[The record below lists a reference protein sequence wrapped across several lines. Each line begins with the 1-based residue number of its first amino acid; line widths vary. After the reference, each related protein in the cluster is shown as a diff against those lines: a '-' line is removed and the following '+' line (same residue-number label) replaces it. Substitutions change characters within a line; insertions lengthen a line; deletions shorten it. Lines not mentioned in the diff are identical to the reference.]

1 MQNKRMRMF
10 VSLFLIF
17 GLVLTSGTFSL
28 AMNNPK
34 EAASEEADVIYINGN
49 IYTKYVA
56 GENTNP
62 KFDFWGPYGEYE
74 KASVIATSDQDII
87 YVGNSQ
93 VEAEALAGDNPTIV
107 DLGGKTVIPGL
118 VESHMH
124 FMSEGHAQTRIDIF
138 WKSKEDII
146 AEVGKEA
153 QRYAD
158 RGEPNTTWIVSGG
171 WVDTLEGWTPA
182 TAAELDAV
190 SLGYPVFLSH
200 ASGHGGWA
208 NTAAMEAAGVDKNTP
223 DPVGGTIIHDAD
235 GNPTGLFQGGPAASL
250 VSKHRPPYTEAQNI
264 DALYAAQKECFEY
277 GITTAMDAGNGVD
290 TINLIKEL
298 YEDPINPLKIRLYEE
313 VSVDSIDPKNG
324 SDEQFRA
331 NYNEGA
337 PEIGLYDN
345 RLTTRVCKIFMDG
358 AMGSRTAAMIE
369 PYEPYEDQGT
379 GETITDNTGNPR
391 ITPENLEIIIK
402 QNLEAGFS
410 TSAHAIGDYAN
421 RLYIDTL
428 EKVINE
434 LRETYKDTKPS
445 TFKGTQDEWKEW
457 ISDPRPRTEHF
468 QFLSMLPNGDYANDI
483 EKAIGIGM
491 TPSMQFIHATSDMN
505 GAEPRLGPDRI
516 KGAYAW
522 RKILD
527 AGGIIG
533 NGTDASVELLNPYHG
548 LYAGLTRQFRKEG
561 GSPEGAGTPGGSDVG
576 WYEEECLTIAE
587 NLAAYTIWGAYANF
601 EEDIK
606 GSLEV
611 GKLADF
617 VVLDRDIMALG
628 NSDNSSDHRKI
639 IDTEVIMT
647 VLGGER
653 VYFNEDLVE
662 DAVEETDEAIAKA
675 TSSKVIVDGTEKS
688 FEAYNIEGNNF
699 FKLRD
704 LALAVSGSEKQFEV
718 SWDDEERV
726 INLISKN
733 EYTVVG
739 GEMALGDGVEKL
751 GKLNTSKIFKDGEE
765 VALTAYNIGGNNYF
779 KLRDIA
785 NAFDIGVTW
794 DAETSTV
801 GIDTSIGYVAP

>member
-56 GENTNP
+56 GENTNS

-93 VEAEALAGDNPTIV
+93 AEAEALAGDNPTIV

-124 FMSEGHAQTRIDIF
+124 FMSEGHAQTRINIF

-146 AEVGKEA
+146 SEVGKEA

-208 NTAAMEAAGVDKNTP
+208 NTAAMEAAGLDKNTP
-223 DPVGGTIIHDAD
+223 DPVGGTIIRGAD

-277 GITTAMDAGNGVD
+277 GITTAMDAGNGVN

-298 YEDPINPLKIRLYEE
+298 YEDSTNPLKIRLYEE
-313 VSVDSIDPKNG
+313 VSVDSTDPKNG
-324 SDEQFRA
+324 SDEEFRA

-337 PEIGLYDN
+337 PEIGLYGD

-379 GETITDNTGNPR
+379 GEIISDNTGNPR

-428 EKVINE
+428 EKVMNE
-434 LRETYKDTKPS
+434 LRETYKDTKPE

-457 ISDPRPRTEHF
+457 IEDPRPRTEHF

-561 GSPEGAGTPGGSDVG
+561 GSPIGGGTPGGSDVG
-576 WYEEECLTIAE
+576 WYEEESLTIAE

-628 NSDNSSDHRKI
+628 NSDKSSDHRKI
-639 IDTEVIMT
+639 IDTGVIMT

-662 DAVEETDEAIAKA
+662 DVAEEADDAIAKA
-675 TSSKVIVDGTEKS
+675 TSSKVIVDGTEQS
-688 FEAYNIEGNNF
+688 FEAYNIKGNNF

-718 SWDDEERV
+718 SWNDEERV
-726 INLISKN
+726 INLVSNN

-751 GKLNTSKIFKDGEE
+751 GKLNTSKILKDGEE
-765 VALTAYNIGGNNYF
+765 IALTAYNIGGNNYF